1 MSRKP
6 QLVSSRTN
14 SCAATATAPTPVPVA
29 APREFLISA
38 AAVDVAPGET
48 FIWVNDSSIARTVM
62 PIVSSTWCL
71 TQPSYIVAAGGQA
84 LATVAPNADRNAQ
97 YYFTTTGPQP
107 CGVGKIIIR

>member
-6 QLVSSRTN
+6 QLVSSPPKST
-14 SCAATATAPTPVPVA
+14 SFMAATPVPVTS
-29 APREFLISA
+29 PREFLISA
-38 AAVDVAPGET
+38 PIIEVAAGET
-48 FIWVNDSSIARTVM
+48 FVWVNDSSIARTVV

-71 TQPSYIVAAGGQA
+71 TQGSYPVSAGGKASASVAANVISN
-84 LATVAPNADRNAQ
+84 TQ